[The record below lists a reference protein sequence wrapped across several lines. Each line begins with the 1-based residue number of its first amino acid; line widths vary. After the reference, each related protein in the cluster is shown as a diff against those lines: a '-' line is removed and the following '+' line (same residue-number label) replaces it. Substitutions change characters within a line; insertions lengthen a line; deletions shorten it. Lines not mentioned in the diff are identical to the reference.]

1 MCEFSLRHRDGKY
14 VAMHPNTMRCNQM
27 KSKAMQRYIISNPQ
41 DIFNSVLY
49 CFHSIITGTAVIIV
63 VLVTMLIV
71 EEL

>member
-1 MCEFSLRHRDGKY
+1 MCEFSLQLRDGKY

-41 DIFNSVLY
+41 DVFNSVLY
-49 CFHSIITGTAVIIV
+49 RFHSIITAVIIV
-63 VLVTMLIV
+63 VLVMMLIEE